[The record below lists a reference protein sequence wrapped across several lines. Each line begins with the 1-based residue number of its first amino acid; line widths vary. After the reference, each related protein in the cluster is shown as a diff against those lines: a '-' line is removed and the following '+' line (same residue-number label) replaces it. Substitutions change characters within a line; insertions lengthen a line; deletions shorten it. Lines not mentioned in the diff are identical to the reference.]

1 VRYSKFLEIPKEL
14 IKILKLPDN
23 SYIEYYENLQV
34 RKDKDNNIIVKYLQT
49 TVGRVIFNYTI
60 HKILNLL

>member
-1 VRYSKFLEIPKEL
+1 VRYSKFLEIPKES
-14 IKILKLPDN
+14 IKIFKLPDE
-23 SYIEYYENLQV
+23 SYIEYYENLQI
-34 RKDKDNNIIVKYLQT
+34 RKDKNNNIIVKYLQT